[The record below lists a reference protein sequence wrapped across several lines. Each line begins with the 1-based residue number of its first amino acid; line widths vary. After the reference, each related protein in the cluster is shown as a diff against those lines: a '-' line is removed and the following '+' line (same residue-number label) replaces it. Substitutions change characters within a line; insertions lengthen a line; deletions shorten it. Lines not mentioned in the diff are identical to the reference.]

1 MQKITTENDN
11 QNDTDKSN
19 IILPSNKNNNNKLY
33 SNKYSVTFNDNI
45 NNNNYN
51 NNIKNSK
58 KMLTNKIKDYN
69 YMIPNQ
75 NMNNNNLSNIQN
87 NQIMQ
92 YAKKLNARSNSY
104 RITSHGNTNGYI
116 NKKRKLNYKYDLT
129 QPEEKIKNNLQ
140 LNTSKAKNS
149 QIINYSLIN
158 NGVNFMNLNPNEPMN
173 NKNITNNKFDEG
185 YIMNTQN
192 SSKTPQIFN
201 NYYSING
208 VVTSTSPIKVIN
220 VFN

>member
-11 QNDTDKSN
+11 PNNNRN
-19 IILPSNKNNNNKLY
+19 IILHNNGNNCNNNKPY
-33 SNKYSVTFNDNI
+33 NKKYSVTLND
-45 NNNNYN
+45 N
-51 NNIKNSK
+51 NNIKNNK
-58 KMLTNKIKDYN
+58 KILSNKSKDYS

-75 NMNNNNLSNIQN
+75 NLNNINPNNISN

-104 RITSHGNTNGYI
+104 RITSHENTSGYI

-129 QPEEKIKNNLQ
+129 QPEEQIKNNLQ

-158 NGVNFMNLNPNEPMN
+158 NGVNFMNLNTNELMN
-173 NKNITNNKFDEG
+173 NSNLKKNLDNKFDER
-185 YIMNTQN
+185 YIMNMQN

-220 VFN
+220 VFNN